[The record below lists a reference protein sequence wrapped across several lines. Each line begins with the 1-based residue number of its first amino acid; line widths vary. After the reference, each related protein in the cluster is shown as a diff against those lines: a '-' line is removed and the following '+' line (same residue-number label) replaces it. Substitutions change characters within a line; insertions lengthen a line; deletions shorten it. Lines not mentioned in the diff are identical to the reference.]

1 MNYQCNICQNT
12 QNNTPYLGREMM
24 FGTRDE
30 FAYFKCPVCSCLQ
43 LAQKPESLDKYYPEN
58 YYSYQSVKRHAF
70 DPITNFLIRASINLQ
85 IDKILPVYYLSKK
98 YKTYH
103 QLSQLWLQQVNKNAS
118 ILDIGCGKGHLL
130 QLLDNYGFKNL
141 TGIDSFID
149 KDTSYD
155 NGINIYKKEIYD
167 VDQQFDFVMLH
178 HSLEHMPEPH
188 RVFAQLA
195 KIVSDNGTIL
205 IRIPV
210 IDGHAW
216 RKYQMNW
223 FQVDAPRHLFI
234 HSVTSINM
242 LAEKHGFR
250 IESIKYDSTHSQF
263 LNSEQYLRNIPLS
276 EMPRHSNRIERHA
289 FKKKTRELNTQ
300 HDGDQACFILKKKI

>member
-43 LAQKPESLDKYYPEN
+43 LAQKPESLDKY
-58 YYSYQSVKRHAF
+58 
-70 DPITNFLIRASINLQ
+70 
-85 IDKILPVYYLSKK
+85 
-98 YKTYH
+98 
-103 QLSQLWLQQVNKNAS
+103 
-118 ILDIGCGKGHLL
+118 
-130 QLLDNYGFKNL
+130 GFKIL

-216 RKYQMNW
+216 REYQMNW

-242 LAEKHGFR
+242 LAEKH
-250 IESIKYDSTHSQF
+250 SI
-263 LNSEQYLRNIPLS
+263 I
-276 EMPRHSNRIERHA
+276 
-289 FKKKTRELNTQ
+289 
-300 HDGDQACFILKKKI
+300 